1 MGTSNYSGG
10 MAEEWKEH
18 WEKGGSVQGRGMLSG
33 SRENPM
39 QRKRAMGIP
48 EFLVEQVLLTSTA
61 DYLNAH

>member
-18 WEKGGSVQGRGMLSG
+18 WDKGGSVQGRGMLSG

-48 EFLVEQVLLTSTA
+48 EFLETRELFTVTREKGL
-61 DYLNAH
+61 

>member
-48 EFLVEQVLLTSTA
+48 EFLETRELFIVTREKGL
-61 DYLNAH
+61 

>member
-1 MGTSNYSGG
+1 

-48 EFLVEQVLLTSTA
+48 EFLETRELFTVTREKGL
-61 DYLNAH
+61 